1 MSENNN
7 KLQIRCFEITDTDKV
22 ISIWKEC
29 QLTREWN
36 NPLLDIQRK
45 VNFQKD
51 LFFVGEIDNLIIAT
65 AMFGYDGHRG
75 WLNYFAVMPKFQN
88 RGYGKQL
95 LTHGED
101 KLLKLG
107 CPKINLQIRDDNLEA
122 INFYEITNYKKDK
135 CVSYGK
141 RLIED

>member
-36 NPLLDIQRK
+36 NPFLDIQRK

-95 LTHGED
+95 LIHGED

-107 CPKINLQIRDDNLEA
+107 CQN
-122 INFYEITNYKKDK
+122 
-135 CVSYGK
+135 
-141 RLIED
+141 

>member
-1 MSENNN
+1 
-7 KLQIRCFEITDTDKV
+7 
-22 ISIWKEC
+22 
-29 QLTREWN
+29 
-36 NPLLDIQRK
+36 
-45 VNFQKD
+45 
-51 LFFVGEIDNLIIAT
+51 
-65 AMFGYDGHRG
+65 MFGYDGHRG

-95 LTHGED
+95 LIHGED
-101 KLLKLG
+101 KLFKLG
-107 CPKINLQIRDDNLEA
+107 CPKINLQIRDDNLDA

>member
-45 VNFQKD
+45 INFQKD
-51 LFFVGEIDNLIIAT
+51 LFFVGEIDNSIIAT

-107 CPKINLQIRDDNLEA
+107 CPKINLQIRDDNLDA

>member
-107 CPKINLQIRDDNLEA
+107 CPKINLQIRDDNLDA